1 MGVSNITGANTLF
14 IAAAALVVTAAFLMY
29 RSIIGTRDDGE
40 CDNQLVRRNA
50 WYAVDISMILNAMTR
65 GRATTNIM
73 RMQQCVPPM
82 PVKQEVYDYM
92 DSWYVQ

>member
-1 MGVSNITGANTLF
+1 MGVSNTTGVNTLF
-14 IAAAALVVTAAFLMY
+14 IAAAALVLTAAFVAY
-29 RSIIGTRDDGE
+29 RSIVGTRDDGE
-40 CDNQLVRRNA
+40 GDNQLVRRNA

-82 PVKQEVYDYM
+82 PVKKEVYDYM
-92 DSWYVQ
+92 DSWYVR